1 MEGAPSAR
9 DAELLFLAL
18 LLRGSPAKDDAEAS
32 ADPAERENFYRAVRN
47 YYRAGRDEL
56 RQVAAS
62 VGSPEEVAAIF
73 HLARHA
79 ALEVSQLLRLRETTA
94 GWAELARRLHLSRE
108 SFYVPLGS
116 PKTVTPGAPYRS
128 WREKARQAWSSAGL
142 TDPDIVNLINLKFAC
157 DYYGCQPE
165 HVIALRATGWSFTAM
180 HALFREAG
188 APAPKRPAA
197 RKRRPAHR

>member
-18 LLRGSPAKDDAEAS
+18 LLRRTPESGQVAAS
-32 ADPAERENFYRAVRN
+32 AGAAEQESFYRAVRN

-62 VGSPEEVAAIF
+62 VGSSEEVAVVF

-79 ALEVSQLLRLRETTA
+79 ALEVAELLRLRETGT
-94 GWAELARRLHLSRE
+94 GWAELARLLHLSRE

-142 TDPDIVNLINLKFAC
+142 TDPDIVNLVNLKFAC

-165 HVIALRATGWSFTAM
+165 HVIALRATGWSFAGI
-180 HALFREAG
+180 HALFRETG
-188 APAPKRPAA
+188 APAPKRRTA
-197 RKRRPAHR
+197 RKKRSSQR